1 MMLPVTLEEHLITM
15 GLIPLSSFEELD
27 TVANPTYQE
36 EDLPTY
42 NEETQEYMF

>member
-1 MMLPVTLEEHLITM
+1 MLPVTLEEHLITM
-15 GLIPLSSFEELD
+15 GLIPLSSFEVLD
-27 TVANPTYQE
+27 TVVNPTGQE

>member
-1 MMLPVTLEEHLITM
+1 MLPVTLEEHLITM

-27 TVANPTYQE
+27 TVVNPTVQE